1 MPKKRKYHKH
11 KKINTGPQHVLP
23 DGFWAQVSAILLFA
37 IAILFVVT
45 WFNYGGPVLD
55 WIYKSSMKV
64 IGYAVY
70 IIPAI
75 FVYIGIEI
83 FRAEENRL
91 PLVMKIAAFLEIVWI
106 SAIFG
111 LSNDANGLKTGGGV
125 IGEIV
130 NQGTLQLVDSKVAVF
145 IYILLIIITLLFIIR
160 VTPFVIIKKLW
171 NLIRRD
177 TSEEDENKKVI
188 LGNNNIGGL
197 KVTGLDEPIDISH
210 NPIGIGKTR
219 SSRPS
224 GPIVYDEPPKEVS
237 PLITISDPNWEAPSI
252 NLLEKRQKNADPGDI
267 NQNAAIIKETLNEFD
282 IDVSMEE
289 AKVGPRVT
297 QFTLRPPSGVK
308 LSRITQLET
317 NLSLNLAAQSL
328 RIEAPIPGKS
338 AVGIEVPNKTP
349 ADVRIYSVL
358 SSNQWK
364 ENNGPLTF
372 AIGKDISGDPII
384 GELDKMP
391 HLLIA
396 GTTGAGKS
404 VMINTLLISLLYRNS
419 PSDLKLILVD
429 PKHGV
434 EMSHYDDIPHLLTP
448 VIIEPEKM
456 ISALKWAV
464 NEMERRYSLIKEHK
478 VRDIKSYNQRMRETG
493 TRVAIKDEDGI
504 LQEHENG
511 AMPYIVIVVDELAD
525 FMMAAGRD
533 IEALIAR
540 LAAKAR
546 AVGIHLVLATQ
557 SPRADIITGLIKANI
572 SSRIA
577 FTVPSQLESRIILD
591 QGGAEKLLGLG
602 DMLYVNASMPK
613 PKRVQGAWVTN
624 DEIDKVVDH
633 LQKQSPADYND
644 DVINQKVHLNGKGG
658 LVPDHEGSAGGEDPL
673 FLEAVEMVINSQKA
687 SASSL
692 QRRFRIGYSR
702 AANIIDSME
711 EQGIVAPADGQRPRE
726 VLIDSIDDIN
736 GADDVD
742 ESDDL

>member
-1 MPKKRKYHKH
+1 MAKKRKYHKH

-224 GPIVYDEPPKEVS
+224 GPIVYDEPPKEIS
-237 PLITISDPNWEAPSI
+237 PLITISDPNWEPPSLD
-252 NLLEKRQKNADPGDI
+252 LLEKIYKPANPGDI
-267 NQNAAIIKETLNEFD
+267 DKNAAIIKDTLNEFD
-282 IDVSMEE
+282 IEVGITG
-289 AKVGPRVT
+289 ANVGPRAT
-297 QFTLRPPSGVK
+297 QYTLRPPSGVK
-308 LSRITQLET
+308 LSRITALET
-317 NLSLNLAAQSL
+317 NLSLNLAAQSI
-328 RIEAPIPGKS
+328 RMEAPIPGKS
-338 AVGIEVPNKTP
+338 VVGIEVPNISA
-349 ADVRIYSVL
+349 ADVRIRKIF
-358 SSNQWK
+358 SSEQWINNK
-364 ENNGPLTF
+364 EPLAF
-372 AIGKDISGDPII
+372 AIGLDISNEAVV
-384 GELDKMP
+384 GELNNMP

-396 GTTGAGKS
+396 GQTGSGKS
-404 VMINTLLISLLYRNS
+404 VMINALLTSLLYRNS

-429 PKHGV
+429 PKRV
-434 EMSHYDDIPHLLTP
+434 EMTNYDKIPHLLTP
-448 VIIEPEKM
+448 VITELEKSV
-456 ISALKWAV
+456 SALKWSV
-464 NEMERRYSLIKEHK
+464 NEMERRYEQFNKSRVK
-478 VRDIKSYNQRMRETG
+478 DIKTYNQKIRSSG
-493 TRVAIKDEDGI
+493 TKVSIKDEDGNM
-504 LQEHENG
+504 QEHENG
-511 AMPYIVIVVDELAD
+511 AMPYIVIVIDELAD
-525 FMMAAGRD
+525 LMMNVGRD
-533 IEALIAR
+533 LEALVARIAQKGR
-540 LAAKAR
+540 AA
-546 AVGIHLVLATQ
+546 GIHLVLATQ
-557 SPRADIITGLIKANI
+557 TPRAEIITGKIKANI
-572 SSRIA
+572 PSRIA
-577 FTVPSQLESRIILD
+577 FTVSSQLESRIILD
-591 QGGAEKLLGLG
+591 KNGAEKLLGLG
-602 DMLYVNASMPK
+602 DMLYVTATNPK
-613 PKRVQGAWVTN
+613 PRRIQGAWVT
-624 DEIDKVVDH
+624 DGEIDKVVAH
-633 LQKQSPADYND
+633 LLMQSPPDYND

-711 EQGIVAPADGQRPRE
+711 EQGIVGPPDGQRPRE

-736 GADDVD
+736 GADDID